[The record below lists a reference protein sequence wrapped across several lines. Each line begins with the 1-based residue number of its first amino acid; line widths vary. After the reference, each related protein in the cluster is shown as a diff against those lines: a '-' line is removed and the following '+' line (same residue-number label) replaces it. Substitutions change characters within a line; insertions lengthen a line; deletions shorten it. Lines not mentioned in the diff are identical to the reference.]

1 MRAGTQRLEQRGRPE
16 VLVYV
21 SSARVVNRFM
31 NRFSETVKGYVVKG
45 SVSLRTAVTPSG
57 KRVTIREVA
66 DAAGLSPAAVSYA
79 LRGMQVSG
87 ETQER
92 VRRVAAELGY
102 EANPIAR
109 ALASGRTGMVG
120 ILGPSLEDL
129 WQQRMVAQAGR
140 ALLAE
145 DRYALILDAGG
156 DPERQRLLATQLR
169 DQQVDGLIVSPVDP
183 SDGFWAELA
192 DSLALVSIGDAVE
205 GAAAAGEVLFDN
217 RKGVRAALEHLC
229 ALGHRR
235 IAVLC
240 PPGSPT
246 NDRPAEVFVVSEAKR
261 LGLDVVVVSSGY
273 ELERATQVARSVLD
287 GDRPPTAAFCF
298 SDSIAYG
305 VYAAARELGL
315 TIPDELSVIGY
326 DNHPVSA
333 QLSPPLTTFDW
344 NSERLVDEAVTMVLA
359 AIDGRRVR
367 RRRVVIEPTLLE
379 RRSTAAPGVRMFG
392 PTDAERSEAR

>member
-1 MRAGTQRLEQRGRPE
+1 LDYA
-16 VLVYV
+16 
-21 SSARVVNRFM
+21 
-31 NRFSETVKGYVVKG
+31 
-45 SVSLRTAVTPSG
+45 SLAVTHSG

-79 LRGMQVSG
+79 LRGLQVSE

-92 VRRVAAELGY
+92 VRKVASELGY

-120 ILGPSLEDL
+120 ILGLSREDL

-140 ALLAE
+140 ALLAH

-156 DPERQRLLATQLR
+156 DPERQRLLAAQLR

-183 SDGFWAELA
+183 SDSFWIELA
-192 DSLALVSIGDAVE
+192 DGLALVCIGDAVE

-217 RKGVRAALEHLC
+217 RKGVRAALEHLH

-246 NDRPAEVFVVSEAKR
+246 NDRPAEVFVVAEAKR
-261 LGLDVVVVSSGY
+261 LDLDVVVVSSGY
-273 ELERATQVARSVLD
+273 ELERATEVARVALT
-287 GDRPPTAAFCF
+287 GEERPTAAFCF

-305 VYAAARELGL
+305 VYAAARELEL
-315 TIPDELSVIGY
+315 TIPDQLSVIGY

-333 QLSPPLTTFDW
+333 QLTPPLTTFDW
-344 NSERLVDEAVTMVLA
+344 NSERLVEEAVAMVLA

-367 RRRVVIEPTLLE
+367 RRRAVIEPTLQE
-379 RRSTAAPGVRMFG
+379 RGSTAWVEAP
-392 PTDAERSEAR
+392 ARLP